1 MQKFLD
7 RCIVEEGD
15 PEDENYKVNPDFLRN
30 SWLFKSLK
38 TLKIVKWFLD
48 QSNFPRRIDRSGP
61 LSNFVQG
68 LFYKKTRFAPELS
81 TNWKENWN

>member
-15 PEDENYKVNPDFLRN
+15 PEDENYKVKDRFLRN

-38 TLKIVKWFLD
+38 ALKIVK
-48 QSNFPRRIDRSGP
+48 
-61 LSNFVQG
+61 
-68 LFYKKTRFAPELS
+68 
-81 TNWKENWN
+81 